1 MIRCFGCMKTYDSGK
16 ICPHCGYVQDTPIAE
31 EYYLL
36 PGSKIHEKYLVGR
49 VVGYGGFGI
58 TYVGYDEQLDRKV
71 AIKEYLPSSF
81 STRTYG
87 STQVTSFSGDRGEQF
102 RIGLKRFIDE
112 ARRLAAIQK
121 SDEIVHIYDCF
132 MENDTGYIIMEYVEG
147 TTVKEMLKAS
157 PTGTLS
163 YEETKKIIVPVLRGL
178 SVIHKQGLI
187 HRDIAPDNII
197 VTAEGQVK
205 ILDFGAARFATA
217 NHSRSLS
224 VILKPGYAPEEQY
237 RTHGNQGPW
246 TDMYEVGATMYRM
259 LTGKLPQEASERLME
274 DHLKS
279 PSQLGVTLP
288 ENVENAIMNSL
299 NIRAENRIQDAQ
311 QFCNALCNG
320 EEVKRV
326 VVAETK
332 EVVEPEKLTPKIK
345 MLLAGS
351 FAVVA
356 IVIALFATGTI
367 DINSSKIT
375 GNQGEEAMSQ
385 DQSYIP
391 DMAGMTYDDAS
402 KSLVALGMEVVING
416 MNYSESIA
424 KNTILSQT
432 PAGGSKATKGDTVYV
447 VMSGGQEEIMMPDV
461 VGNSKDKAMEKLEA
475 QTLQLGEVAEE
486 YSDVVAKGY
495 VISQSVEAEEKIA
508 LHTKVD
514 LVISKGNINE
524 ETAELQ
530 VPNLVGASQEEA
542 AKILADMKERE
553 GFTYPLGEVE
563 HEYSQTVPK
572 GQIISQ
578 SPEANTTARTDE
590 PISIVVSDGPEMVNM
605 ISVVYTSKE
614 DAVSALEALGLTAKT
629 TEDYSS
635 SVEKGCVIS
644 QSIEAGT
651 QVEKGSMV
659 MLSISKGKRPQ
670 TQNNTSQT
678 TQNDTAQTQQNLPQ
692 QTQQQVQPQ
701 QTQQSQPQQG
711 IQSYSQD
718 MTQDV
723 HTYQDGSAD
732 VGNIGVKQESIE

>member
-1 MIRCFGCMKTYDSGK
+1 MIRCYGCMKIYDSGK
-16 ICPHCGYVQDTPIAE
+16 ECPHCGYEQDTPVSE

-36 PGSKIHEKYLVGR
+36 PGSRLHEKYLIGR

-87 STQVTSFSGDRGEQF
+87 STQVTTFSGDRGEQF
-102 RIGLKRFIDE
+102 RIGLKRFIEE
-112 ARRLAAIQK
+112 ARRLAAIKK
-121 SDEIVHIYDCF
+121 SEEIVHIYDCF

-147 TTVKEMLKAS
+147 TTVKEMLKES

-163 YEETKKIIVPVLRGL
+163 YEDTKKIIVPVLRGL

-197 VTAEGQVK
+197 VTKEGQVK

-217 NHSRSLS
+217 NQSRSLS

-237 RTHGNQGPW
+237 RSHGNQGPW

-259 LTGKLPQEASERLME
+259 LTGELPPEASERLME

-299 NIRAENRIQDAQ
+299 NIRAENRIQDAE
-311 QFCNALCNG
+311 QFCNALCKG
-320 EEVKRV
+320 EEIKRV

-332 EVVEPEKLTPKIK
+332 EVVEPEKLTMRIK
-345 MLLAGS
+345 MLLAVS
-351 FAVVA
+351 LVAVVV
-356 IVIALFATGTI
+356 VIALFATGTI
-367 DINSSKIT
+367 DINTSKIA
-375 GNQGEEAMSQ
+375 GNQGEEAISQ

-391 DMAGMTYDDAS
+391 DVAGMTYEDAS
-402 KSLVALGMEVVING
+402 ESLVALGMEVVING
-416 MNYSESIA
+416 MNYSESIE

-432 PAGGSKATKGDTVYV
+432 PTGGSKATKGDTVYV

-475 QTLQLGEVAEE
+475 QTLQLGEVTEE

-495 VISQSVEAEEKIA
+495 VISQSVKAEEKIA

-524 ETAELQ
+524 ETAELL
-530 VPNLVGASQEEA
+530 VPNLVGATQEEA
-542 AKILADMKERE
+542 AKILADLREEE
-553 GFTYPLGEVE
+553 GFTYPLGEVK

-578 SPEANTTARTDE
+578 SPEASTKARTDE

-605 ISVVYTSKE
+605 ITVVYSSKE
-614 DAVSALEALGLTAKT
+614 VAVSALEALGLTVKT

-635 SVEKGCVIS
+635 SVEKGRVIS
-644 QSIEAGT
+644 QSVEAGT
-651 QVEKGSMV
+651 QVAKGSMV
-659 MLSISKGKRPQ
+659 MLLISKGKRPQ
-670 TQNNTSQT
+670 TENNTSQT
-678 TQNDTAQTQQNLPQ
+678 NQNDTAQTQQS
-692 QTQQQVQPQ
+692 QPQ
-701 QTQQSQPQQG
+701 QTQQTQPQQTQQTQPQQG

-718 MTQDV
+718 MTQEV
-723 HTYQDGSAD
+723 HTYQDGGAD
-732 VGNIGVKQESIE
+732 VGSIGVKQESIE